1 MSETTHWY
9 DTAAFPA
16 LLRAARAT
24 YASAIHRAQL
34 ATGFDDIPRNGT
46 FVIGVVAR
54 AEAPLS
60 EVILELGLSKQA
72 AGQLVDTLVLRG
84 YLDRTTDTEDRR
96 RLTVSLTER
105 GRAVAA
111 VTRAAIEHLDTD
123 ILACA
128 GDEHV
133 GHTRKTLA
141 IIALQGRQAG
151 EAANEP
157 AGEA

>member
-72 AGQLVDTLVLRG
+72 AQLSGEVNNF
-84 YLDRTTDTEDRR
+84 
-96 RLTVSLTER
+96 
-105 GRAVAA
+105 VAE
-111 VTRAAIEHLDTD
+111 VRAA
-123 ILACA
+123 
-128 GDEHV
+128 
-133 GHTRKTLA
+133 
-141 IIALQGRQAG
+141 
-151 EAANEP
+151 
-157 AGEA
+157 